1 MSAQD
6 FLYFNGISAKSAQG
20 PMYEVG
26 KGKNDEKAC
35 SIQQQAHDTT

>member
-20 PMYEVG
+20 PMFG